1 DVLTIGWKRNALGT
15 QVMRYDAT
23 RNPAI
28 QTATGIPIYT
38 ITATGRIGQARR
50 TVVTEVIQKPY
61 VVLARGAFT
70 ANSVSPDLGN
80 AVICGNNHSADTP
93 YDDGV
98 KGWAAAPPFPDPDHC
113 QDNELVG
120 GSVPGVWCSQTVSP
134 GGNAQEFGTPGI
146 LDS

>member
-1 DVLTIGWKRNALGT
+1 V
-15 QVMRYDAT
+15 Q
-23 RNPAI
+23 
-28 QTATGIPIYT
+28 
-38 ITATGRIGQARR
+38 
-50 TVVTEVIQKPY
+50 
-61 VVLARGAFT
+61 
-70 ANSVSPDLGN
+70 DLGN

-98 KGWAAAPPFPDPDHC
+98 KGWAAVPPFPDPDHC

-146 LDS
+146 LDSQGSNNFYTGPWDCFNMSQADFWSFVGSPRDPSSMTSTTWNGVFYLDNNTVTRDGSCQVGPNGVDGEGFLYVDG